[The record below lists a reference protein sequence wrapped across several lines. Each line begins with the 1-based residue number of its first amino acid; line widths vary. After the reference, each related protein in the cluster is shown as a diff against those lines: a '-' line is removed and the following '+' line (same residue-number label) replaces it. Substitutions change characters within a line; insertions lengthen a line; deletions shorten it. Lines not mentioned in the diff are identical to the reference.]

1 MAEAGPLFVSDGVV
15 PSWIGSY
22 LSPNWFGNRCLLLL
36 PMDHRLRQY
45 SRFGLRALRIAAST
59 LALVAL
65 LRSDWAT
72 GAGASLAWLLF
83 VQVERRW
90 TVQADEDS

>member
-1 MAEAGPLFVSDGVV
+1 M
-15 PSWIGSY
+15 
-22 LSPNWFGNRCLLLL
+22 N
-36 PMDHRLRQY
+36 HRLLQY

-65 LRSDWAT
+65 LRSNWAA

-90 TVQADEDS
+90 TGSTDDDS